1 MASNHKEF
9 IRYVCAFCKKPL
21 FIGHWAPSNHRLVP
35 NKYDYSLSEKI
46 SDELYTKHAEDKIDA
61 HATVCEELR
70 KLTLQSPKNV
80 LIEGIESVFVRLV

>member
-21 FIGHWAPSNHRLVP
+21 FIGYWAPSNHRLIP
-35 NKYDYSLSEKI
+35 NKYDFSLSEKI
-46 SDELYTKHAEDKIDA
+46 SEEAYAKQAEDKIDA

-80 LIEGIESVFVRLV
+80 FIEGIETIIVR